1 MMTRISEDIKEV
13 IHEFVERVERSFPGF
28 LQDFYIYG
36 SLSLGAFQKGFSDI
50 DFIVLINQH
59 PTDDELQRLKEFHKH
74 MQGKFSGAILDGY
87 YLVKEEMEAEN
98 QRIIPSHYFSEGKYK
113 GKRSFSKDSIDA
125 FQLKK
130 YGITIKGLP
139 AEDLNY
145 SVDMDTLLKEQIKN
159 VNTYWQNWL
168 DDCKR
173 FPSTNYF
180 SSFVSIKS
188 IDWGVLGLTR
198 LFYTIREMD
207 ITSKVGAGEYALG
220 TVPEKWHKIIEEAIR
235 CRKGEKKSLY
245 RSARKRRA
253 DALAYMEYVIGEC
266 NALADKRGRS

>member
-1 MMTRISEDIKEV
+1 
-13 IHEFVERVERSFPGF
+13 
-28 LQDFYIYG
+28 
-36 SLSLGAFQKGFSDI
+36 LGAFQKGFSDI

-59 PTDDELQRLKEFHKH
+59 PTDDELQRLKDIHKD
-74 MQGKFSGAILDGY
+74 MQRKFSGTILDGY

-98 QRIIPSHYFSEGKYK
+98 QRVISSHYFSGGKFK

-139 AEDLNY
+139 AEDINY
-145 SVDMDTLLKEQIKN
+145 FVDMDTLLTEQIKN

-168 DDCKR
+168 DSCKR
-173 FPSTNYF
+173 FPSINYF
-180 SSFVSIKS
+180 GSFVSIRS
-188 IDWGVLGLTR
+188 IEWGVLGVTR
-198 LFYTIREMD
+198 LFYTIREKDM
-207 ITSKVGAGEYALG
+207 TSKVGAGEYAHV
-220 TVPEKWHKIIEEAIR
+220 TVPGQWHKIIEEAIR
-235 CRKGEKKSLY
+235 WRKGEKKSLY

-266 NALADKRGRS
+266 NALADKRGRR